1 MQTPKPA
8 QLLRIL
14 IGEAQRH
21 DGKPLYEAIVLK
33 AREMNLA
40 GATVLRGGMG
50 YGHSHK
56 VHSAKILQLSDDLP
70 LLIEIIDTKEQIA
83 AFLPVLD
90 GLMTKGTVALEDIQL
105 LTYGGEPQREPSSP

>member
-14 IGEAQRH
+14 VGEAARH

-33 AREMNLA
+33 ARDMKLA
-40 GATVLRGGMG
+40 GATVLHAGMG
-50 YGHSHK
+50 YGHSQH

-70 LLIEIIDTKEQIA
+70 LLIEIIDTQDKIA
-83 AFLPVLD
+83 AFLPVLE
-90 GLMTKGTVALEDIQL
+90 GMMQGGTATLQSLEMVV
-105 LTYGGEPQREPSSP
+105 YPPAP

>member
-33 AREMNLA
+33 AREMDLA

-70 LLIEIIDTKEQIA
+70 LLVEIIDSKERIA

-90 GLMTKGTVALEDIQL
+90 GLMTKGTVTLEDVQL
-105 LTYGGEPQREPSSP
+105 LTYGGEP